1 MKPKKVITIVI
12 IVLVLEFLF
21 AMNSDQLTNDQ
32 LARNLYM
39 LMFQMEVLLLVIIRR
54 NSDHLKDHD
63 AYLIPLII
71 VLTQLIVLMDIF

>member
-1 MKPKKVITIVI
+1 MKPKNIIRIVI
-12 IVLVLEFLF
+12 IALILEFLF
-21 AMNSDQLTNDQ
+21 AMNSDQLTNNQ

-39 LMFQMEVLLLVIIRR
+39 LMFQMEVLLLIIIRK
-54 NSDHLKDHD
+54 NSDRLKDHD